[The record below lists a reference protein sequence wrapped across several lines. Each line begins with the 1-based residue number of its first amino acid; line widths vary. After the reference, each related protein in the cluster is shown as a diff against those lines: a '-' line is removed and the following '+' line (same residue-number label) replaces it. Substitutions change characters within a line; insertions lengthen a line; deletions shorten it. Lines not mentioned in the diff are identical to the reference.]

1 MELVQLTAAIA
12 IGSLMIAAFFIVLSA
27 LFSDRISRV
36 RAAATAMPGRSVV
49 VGLVNWIF
57 FAAVVLALVAVAERT
72 HIQLLALPA
81 LVIAAVLAVAAIFG
95 LAGVVEL
102 VGGRL
107 LTQTAGARRTGL
119 GALVLA
125 WACALPYAGWFALL
139 PYVLALGLGAVILSL
154 IPVRPA
160 NG

>member
-1 MELVQLTAAIA
+1 
-12 IGSLMIAAFFIVLSA
+12 
-27 LFSDRISRV
+27 
-36 RAAATAMPGRSVV
+36 MPGRSVV

-57 FAAVVLALVAVAERT
+57 FAAVVLALLALTQWTR
-72 HIQLLALPA
+72 IQLLALPA
-81 LVIAAVLAVAAIFG
+81 LAIAAVVALAAIFG

-102 VGGRL
+102 VGERL
-107 LTQTAGARRTGL
+107 LAHTPGARRTGL

-154 IPVRPA
+154 VSYRPA
-160 NG
+160 NQ